1 MRKLF
6 WSAAGIILTLAIAVA
21 VLTGTRSG
29 QDFVLER
36 LVAAVL
42 VPAPAETF
50 DGLRVFICGSSSPLP
65 AANRAQACIA
75 ILAGED
81 IYLVDAGAGSPLTV
95 NLARLPLQNLRA
107 VLLTHL
113 HSDHIAAIGDFNM
126 LSWVAGRPA
135 PLEIIGPTGVA
146 QVVAGF
152 NEAYELDGGY
162 RTAHHGADLLPPD
175 LHDMHART
183 IEAGQVLEHNGLEVR
198 AFNVDHRPI
207 APALGFRFDY
217 KGRSVVISGDTV
229 TTPDLLEAA
238 QGADL
243 LLHDAISIPIIQAF
257 EKGLSA
263 AGAERQTKILH
274 DIQDYHA
281 PVAALGQLAQTA
293 GVKQLALYHLIP
305 PPQNFFMERMFRRD
319 LPAGAILTE
328 DAMVFD
334 LPANSSDVIVR

>member
-1 MRKLF
+1 MRKLL
-6 WSAAGIILTLAIAVA
+6 WSTAGVIMTLAITVA
-21 VLTGTRSG
+21 ALTGTRAG
-29 QDFVLER
+29 QDFLLER
-36 LVAAVL
+36 LVGAAIGS
-42 VPAPAETF
+42 APTESF

-65 AANRAQACIA
+65 APNRAQACIA
-75 ILAGED
+75 VLAGED
-81 IYLVDAGAGSPLTV
+81 IYLVDAGAGSPLTA

-107 VLLTHL
+107 ILLTHL

-135 PLEIIGPTGVA
+135 PLEIIGPPGVER
-146 QVVAGF
+146 VVEGF
-152 NEAYELDGGY
+152 NEAYSLDGGY
-162 RTAHHGADLLPPD
+162 RTAHHGADLLPPA
-175 LHDMHART
+175 LHDLHART
-183 IEAGQVLEHNGLEVR
+183 IGAGEVLDHNGLKVR

-207 APALGFRFDY
+207 EPALGFRFDY

-229 TTPDLLEAA
+229 STSELRDAA

-243 LLHDAISIPIIQAF
+243 LLHDAISLPIIQAF
-257 EKGLSA
+257 EKGASA
-263 AGAERQTKILH
+263 AGADRQAKVLL

-281 PVAALGQLAQTA
+281 PVAELGLLAEAA

-305 PPQNFFMERMFRRD
+305 PPQNFLMERIFRRD
-319 LPAGAILTE
+319 LPAAAILTE

>member
-6 WSAAGIILTLAIAVA
+6 WSATGIVVTLTITAA
-21 VLTGTRSG
+21 VLTSTRAG
-29 QDFVLER
+29 QDFLLER
-36 LVAAVL
+36 LISTALA
-42 VPAPAETF
+42 PAPADAF

-152 NEAYELDGGY
+152 NDAYDLDGGY

-175 LHDMHART
+175 LHDMHARS
-183 IEAGQVLEHNGLEVR
+183 IEAGQVFENNGLEGR

-207 APALGFRFDY
+207 EPALGFRFDY

-229 TTPDLLEAA
+229 TTPELLEAA

-243 LLHDAISIPIIQAF
+243 LLHDVECPQHRS
-257 EKGLSA
+257 G
-263 AGAERQTKILH
+263 T
-274 DIQDYHA
+274 
-281 PVAALGQLAQTA
+281 
-293 GVKQLALYHLIP
+293 GV
-305 PPQNFFMERMFRRD
+305 
-319 LPAGAILTE
+319 
-328 DAMVFD
+328 
-334 LPANSSDVIVR
+334 